1 MIVKML
7 LLSEKEK
14 MYVVMTIYEANSRL
28 IEVGNAMIEEH
39 GLKYYIVPRT
49 ILDESNI
56 ELYKQPYDD
65 VESAYNAAILLPKNW
80 SIE

>member
-1 MIVKML
+1 MD
-7 LLSEKEK
+7 EKERCT
-14 MYVVMTIYEANSRL
+14 VMTIYEANGRL
-28 IEVGNAMIEEH
+28 IKVGNAIIEEH

-49 ILDESNI
+49 ILEESNI

-80 SIE
+80 YFN